1 LAGTISPGFI
11 NMKNPVPL
19 TRTDLTDLIRIKS
32 KEIGFSLCG
41 ITPAVTPTGF
51 SDLKKWL
58 DQGHAGEMYYI
69 ENRLD
74 AYEDPK
80 KVMEGVKSIIVLA
93 SNYSSNE
100 HPPLEKNEGRIS
112 RYAWGELDYHD
123 VIKKELKNIAEVI
136 HSHHP
141 ECKTRG
147 VVDSAPILERD
158 FAQKAGLGWFGKN
171 TMLINKQEGSWFFL
185 SAILTDF
192 ELDYD
197 NPHETS
203 HCGTCTKC
211 LEVCPTD
218 AFEAPYE
225 LNARK
230 CISYLTIELKKQVPI
245 DLRKGVSDWLFGCD
259 LCQDVCPWNHKTPE
273 NRETLFDTSN
283 PLTTINACELLE
295 MDEETFRK
303 FFGKTPLSRPKRAGI
318 LRNAAIVLGNRGQ
331 HDSVPILIS
340 SMNDEEPLIRG
351 ASAWALGEIATS
363 EAFHALEAR
372 LHLENDLEV
381 QSEISQAISY
391 IQKQNR

>member
-1 LAGTISPGFI
+1 MNNSI
-11 NMKNPVPL
+11 PL
-19 TRTDLTDLIRIKS
+19 SRTDLTDLIRNKS

-58 DQGHAGEMYYI
+58 DQGHAGEMHYI

-74 AYEDPK
+74 AYEDPR

-93 SNYSSNE
+93 SNYSSKE
-100 HPPLEKNEGRIS
+100 HPSLEKNEGRIS

-123 VIKKELKNIAEVI
+123 VIKKKLKTIAGVI
-136 HSHHP
+136 HTHRP

-158 FAQKAGLGWFGKN
+158 FAQKSGLGWFGKN
-171 TMLINKQEGSWFFL
+171 TMLINKKEGSWFFL
-185 SAILTDF
+185 SAILTDL

-197 NPHETS
+197 NSHETS

-211 LEVCPTD
+211 LEICPTD

-259 LCQDVCPWNHKTPE
+259 LCQDVCPWNHKIPE
-273 NRETLFDTSN
+273 NQKIIFDTPS
-283 PLTTINACELLE
+283 PLTKINACELLE
-295 MDEETFRK
+295 MNGESFRK
-303 FFGKTPLSRPKRAGI
+303 LFGKTPLSRPKRAGI

-331 HDSVPILIS
+331 HDSVPTLIS
-340 SMNDEEPLIRG
+340 SMNDEEPLVRG
-351 ASAWALGEIATS
+351 ASAWALGEIATP
-363 EAFHALEAR
+363 EAVNALEAR
-372 LHLENDLEV
+372 LLLENDPEV
-381 QSEISQAISY
+381 LAEISQAINN
-391 IQKQNR
+391 IQKKK